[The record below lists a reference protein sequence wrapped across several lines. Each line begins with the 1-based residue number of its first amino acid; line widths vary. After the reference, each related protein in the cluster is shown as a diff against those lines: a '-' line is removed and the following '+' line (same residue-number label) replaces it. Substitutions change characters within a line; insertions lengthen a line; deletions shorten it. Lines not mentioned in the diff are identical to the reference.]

1 MATGTVA
8 PAENEYTTKRD
19 IVVTSSP
26 EDITELVGMN
36 TTVPYNAL
44 SVTYLIKEGSMTFL
58 YTSEENTVR
67 KSSKK
72 SFKGRKRR

>member
-1 MATGTVA
+1 MDMGTAALV
-8 PAENEYTTKRD
+8 ENEYTIKMD
-19 IVVTSSP
+19 IVVTSYP

-36 TTVPYNAL
+36 TTVPFNAL
-44 SVTYLIKEGSMTFL
+44 SVTYLTKEGSTTFL

-72 SFKGRKRR
+72 SSAGRKRR

>member
-8 PAENEYTTKRD
+8 PAENEYTIRRD
-19 IVVTSSP
+19 IVVTSYP

-36 TTVPYNAL
+36 TTVPFSAL
-44 SVTYLIKEGSMTFL
+44 SVTYLTKEGSMTFL
-58 YTSEENTVR
+58 YTSEENTGK

-72 SFKGRKRR
+72 SSKGRKRR